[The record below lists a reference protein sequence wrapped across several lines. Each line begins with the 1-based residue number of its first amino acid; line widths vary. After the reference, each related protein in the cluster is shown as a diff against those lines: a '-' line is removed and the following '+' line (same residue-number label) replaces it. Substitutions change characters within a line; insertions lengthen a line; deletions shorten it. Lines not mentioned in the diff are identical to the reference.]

1 MGMCYHLMKL
11 VFSIRLANELYQ
23 QAPAACRP
31 TQSQVYCVQHK
42 SSAASLPLSANAQG
56 EGPEVSSVW
65 TTEGIFFSLCKR
77 AKRKTNLNQ
86 KLTSTGRSYMGKARL
101 AAVFADSNSSIMNVS
116 LAHLH
121 FAGGYLPSDSKDW
134 RTVIPALLVAVCL
147 VGFVGNLCVIGILL
161 HGVWKSKPSM
171 IHSLILNLSLAD
183 ISLLLFSAPLRAT
196 AYAKGVWDLGWFVC
210 KSSDWFIHTC
220 MAAKSLTIVV
230 VAKVCFMYAR
240 DPGKQVSIHNC
251 TIWSVLVAIWV
262 VASLLPLPEWFFSTT
277 RLHGGVEMCLLDV
290 PAVAKEFMSM
300 FGKLYPLLVFCLPL
314 LLASFYFWRAYDQCK
329 KRGTKTQSLR
339 NQMRSKQLTVM
350 LLSTAVTSALLWL
363 PEWVAWLWVWHLKAG
378 GPLPPQGFIALS
390 QVLMFSISTANPLIF
405 LVMSEEV
412 KAGLK
417 GLWKWMISRTPT
429 AASEVQGAPAGNTE
443 ALPDK
448 ILSPEPQTSTQETD
462 RPDFPNSSKEK
473 TDKAAA
479 PILPD
484 VEQFWHERDAVP
496 SAQDN
501 DPVPWEHEGQ
511 ETESCN

>member
-1 MGMCYHLMKL
+1 MCYHLMKL

-42 SSAASLPLSANAQG
+42 SSAASLPLSANLQG

-183 ISLLLFSAPLRAT
+183 ISLLLFSAPVRAT

-429 AASEVQGAPAGNTE
+429 AASEVQGAPVGNTE

-448 ILSPEPQTSTQETD
+448 IPSPEPQTSTQETD

>member
-23 QAPAACRP
+23 QAPAACR
-31 TQSQVYCVQHK
+31 TMQSQVYCVQHK
-42 SSAASLPLSANAQG
+42 SSAVSLPLSANAQG
-56 EGPEVSSVW
+56 GGSRSVVSVDDR
-65 TTEGIFFSLCKR
+65 GYFFSLCKR

-183 ISLLLFSAPLRAT
+183 ISLLLFSAPVRAT

-448 ILSPEPQTSTQETD
+448 IPSPEPQTSTQETD

>member
-1 MGMCYHLMKL
+1 
-11 VFSIRLANELYQ
+11 
-23 QAPAACRP
+23 
-31 TQSQVYCVQHK
+31 
-42 SSAASLPLSANAQG
+42 
-56 EGPEVSSVW
+56 
-65 TTEGIFFSLCKR
+65 
-77 AKRKTNLNQ
+77 
-86 KLTSTGRSYMGKARL
+86 MGKARL

-183 ISLLLFSAPLRAT
+183 ISLLLFSAPVRAT

-417 GLWKWMISRTPT
+417 GLWKWMITRTPT
-429 AASEVQGAPAGNTE
+429 AVSEVQGAPAGNTE

-448 ILSPEPQTSTQETD
+448 IPSPEPQTSTQETD